1 VKTMTQDKA
10 ASFEI
15 KAAAKNAVA
24 GMSYQEAFDHA
35 QRLAD
40 LSETRPLTPQEELEF
55 LKAWFGPD
63 TEFSD

>member
-1 VKTMTQDKA
+1 MKTMTQDKA

-40 LSETRPLTPQEELEF
+40 VSETRPLTPQEELEF
-55 LKAWFGPD
+55 IKAWFGPD
-63 TEFSD
+63 ADFSD